1 VIHPNSIPAPREHR
15 RAKTDQLD
23 TRLLMR
29 AFLGWLRGE
38 ARHCSMAAIP
48 SLAEEDAKGPSREL
62 EKLGAERTRITNK
75 MKAALIRLGVR
86 LQAESAQGRRTPSR
100 GLRTPEGLPVTA
112 GKPKTIRHL
121 LRSPADM

>member
-23 TRLLMR
+23 ARLLMR

-48 SLAEEDAKGPSREL
+48 SLAEEDAKRPSREL

-100 GLRTPEGLPVTA
+100 GA
-112 GKPKTIRHL
+112 AH
-121 LRSPADM
+121 A